1 LERCI
6 LKATKSNWYI
16 FKRRCNFSNAAIFV
30 FESFRLALLRMV
42 PMTDDLIDRIYESS
56 FVPELWPGI
65 LDALSNI
72 AGARGGVLFAAH
84 SKVLNWTASANL
96 AETFKAYV
104 EDGWLRRCTRRAC
117 WLAHTHPGFLVEHDV
132 WKQEELESN
141 PIYRD
146 FLMPRGLGWSAGM
159 ALPMPTGDNIVF
171 SLERDFAKGPVE
183 RERIGILDGLRP
195 HLSRSALVS
204 ARLRLEHA
212 RGAADTLALI
222 GLPAVVL
229 DQDGAVVWANR
240 LAESL
245 LDFVRW
251 RASNRVAFV
260 DSAANALLCEAI
272 REPAASAE
280 RSIQSFPVRNAE
292 GTSTRVAHVLPVR
305 GTAQDIFERCKTVVV
320 LTPVTLAQAPP
331 VELVRSLF
339 DLTPAEA
346 RVARSLSAGETLD
359 DIAETGG
366 VSRNTVRTQLRGV
379 MEKTGCTRQAELVSL
394 LANLSLPRD
403 DVTNLADGAIPK
415 VPKVAG
421 NAAR

>member
-1 LERCI
+1 
-6 LKATKSNWYI
+6 
-16 FKRRCNFSNAAIFV
+16 
-30 FESFRLALLRMV
+30 
-42 PMTDDLIDRIYESS
+42 MTDDLIDRIYESS

-65 LDALSNI
+65 LDVLSDI

-96 AETFKAYV
+96 ADTFKVYV

-117 WLAHTHPGFLVEHDV
+117 WLNHARPGFLVEHDI

-146 FLMPRGLGWSAGM
+146 FLLPRGLGWSAGT
-159 ALPMPTGDNIVF
+159 ALPMPTGDNVVF

-183 RERIGILDGLRP
+183 RERVDVLDKLRP
-195 HLSRSALVS
+195 HLARSALVS

-222 GLPAVVL
+222 GLPALVL
-229 DQDGAVVWANR
+229 DQDGAVMWANQ

-245 LDFVRW
+245 PDFVHW
-251 RASNRVAFV
+251 RTSNRMAFL
-260 DSAANALLCEAI
+260 DTAANALLCEAI
-272 REPAASAE
+272 RETGAAAE
-280 RSIQSFPVRNAE
+280 PGVQSFPVRSGD
-292 GTSTRVAHVLPVR
+292 GTSTKVAHILPVR
-305 GTAQDIFERCKTVVV
+305 RTARDIFERCSTVVV
-320 LTPVTLAQAPP
+320 LTPVTLSQAPP

-346 RVARSLSAGETLD
+346 RIARSLSAGETLD
-359 DIAETGG
+359 EIAETGG

-403 DVTNLADGAIPK
+403 DATKPPDTAIL
-415 VPKVAG
+415 KVAG
-421 NAAR
+421 NAQR

>member
-1 LERCI
+1 
-6 LKATKSNWYI
+6 
-16 FKRRCNFSNAAIFV
+16 
-30 FESFRLALLRMV
+30 
-42 PMTDDLIDRIYESS
+42 MTDDLVDRIYESS

-96 AETFKAYV
+96 ADTFKSYV
-104 EDGWLRRCTRRAC
+104 VDGWLRRCTRRAC
-117 WLAHTHPGFLVEHDV
+117 LLTHTHPGFLVEHDL

-146 FLMPRGLGWSAGM
+146 FLLPRGLGWSAGT
-159 ALPMPTGDNIVF
+159 ALTMPTGDNIVF

-183 RERIGILDGLRP
+183 RERIGVLDQLRP
-195 HLSRSALVS
+195 HLARSALVS

-229 DQDGAVVWANR
+229 DQDGAVMWANQ
-240 LAESL
+240 LAEQL
-245 LDFVRW
+245 PDFVHW
-251 RASNRVAFV
+251 RTNNRVAFV
-260 DSAANALLCEAI
+260 DAAANVLLGEAI
-272 REPAASAE
+272 RESGAGAE
-280 RSIQSFPVRNAE
+280 RNVQSFPARNGD
-292 GTSTRVAHVLPVR
+292 GTSTRVAHVLPIR
-305 GTAQDIFERCKTVVV
+305 RTARDIFERCATVVV
-320 LTPVTLAQAPP
+320 LTPVTLSQAPP

-346 RVARSLSAGETLD
+346 RIARSLSAGETLD

-394 LANLSLPRD
+394 LANLSLSRD
-403 DVTNLADGAIPK
+403 DAMNLPDAA
-415 VPKVAG
+415 VAKVAG
-421 NAAR
+421 NAEH

>member
-1 LERCI
+1 
-6 LKATKSNWYI
+6 
-16 FKRRCNFSNAAIFV
+16 
-30 FESFRLALLRMV
+30 MV

-56 FVPELWPGI
+56 FVPELWPSI

-96 AETFKAYV
+96 TETFKVYV

-183 RERIGILDGLRP
+183 RERIGILDRLRP
-195 HLSRSALVS
+195 HLARSALVA

-229 DQDGAVVWANR
+229 DRDGAVMWANR
-240 LAESL
+240 LAEPL
-245 LDFVRW
+245 PDFVHW
-251 RASNRVAFV
+251 RANNRVAFV

-272 REPAASAE
+272 RGPAAGAGTE
-280 RSIQSFPVRNAE
+280 RNVQSFPVRNAD

-305 GTAQDIFERCKTVVV
+305 GTARDIFERCKTVVV
-320 LTPVTLAQAPP
+320 LTPVTLSQAPP
-331 VELVRSLF
+331 VELIRSLF

-403 DVTNLADGAIPK
+403 DDVPNLPDGAIK
-415 VPKVAG
+415 KAAG
-421 NAAR
+421 NAER

>member
-1 LERCI
+1 
-6 LKATKSNWYI
+6 
-16 FKRRCNFSNAAIFV
+16 
-30 FESFRLALLRMV
+30 
-42 PMTDDLIDRIYESS
+42 MTDDLIDRIYESS

-65 LDALSNI
+65 LDVLSDI

-84 SKVLNWTASANL
+84 SKVLNWTASQNL
-96 AETFKAYV
+96 ADTFKVYV

-117 WLAHTHPGFLVEHDV
+117 WLNHARPGFLVEYDI

-146 FLMPRGLGWSAGM
+146 FLLPRGLGWSAGT
-159 ALPMPTGDNIVF
+159 ALPMPTGDNVVF

-183 RERIGILDGLRP
+183 RERVDILDKLRP
-195 HLSRSALVS
+195 HLARSALVS

-222 GLPAVVL
+222 GLPALVL
-229 DQDGAVVWANR
+229 DQDGAVMWANQ

-245 LDFVRW
+245 PDFVHW
-251 RASNRVAFV
+251 RTSNRMAFL
-260 DSAANALLCEAI
+260 DTAANALLCEAI
-272 REPAASAE
+272 RETGAAAE
-280 RSIQSFPVRNAE
+280 PGVRSFPVRSGD
-292 GTSTRVAHVLPVR
+292 GTSTKVAHILPVR
-305 GTAQDIFERCKTVVV
+305 RTARDIFERCSTVVV
-320 LTPVTLAQAPP
+320 LTPVTLSQAPP

-346 RVARSLSAGETLD
+346 RIARSLSAGETLD
-359 DIAETGG
+359 EIAETGG

-403 DVTNLADGAIPK
+403 DATKPPDTAIL
-415 VPKVAG
+415 KVAG
-421 NAAR
+421 NAQR

>member
-1 LERCI
+1 
-6 LKATKSNWYI
+6 
-16 FKRRCNFSNAAIFV
+16 
-30 FESFRLALLRMV
+30 
-42 PMTDDLIDRIYESS
+42 MTDDLIDRIYESS

-96 AETFKAYV
+96 ADTFKVYV

-117 WLAHTHPGFLVEHDV
+117 WLNHTRPGFLVEHDI

-146 FLMPRGLGWSAGM
+146 FLLPHGLGWSAGT

-183 RERIGILDGLRP
+183 RERIGILDRLRP
-195 HLSRSALVS
+195 HLARSALVS

-229 DQDGAVVWANR
+229 DQDGAVMWANL
-240 LAESL
+240 LAEQL
-245 LDFVRW
+245 PDFVHW
-251 RASNRVAFV
+251 RTNNRMAFV
-260 DSAANALLCEAI
+260 DSAANALLSEAT
-272 REPAASAE
+272 REPGAGEGAE
-280 RSIQSFPVRNAE
+280 RSVQSFPVRNGDA
-292 GTSTRVAHVLPVR
+292 TSTRVAHVLPIR
-305 GTAQDIFERCKTVVV
+305 RTARDIFERCSTVVV
-320 LTPVTLAQAPP
+320 LTPVTLSQAPP

-346 RVARSLSAGETLD
+346 RIARSLSAGETLD
-359 DIAETGG
+359 EIAETGG

-403 DVTNLADGAIPK
+403 AATSLPDAAVL
-415 VPKVAG
+415 KVAG
-421 NAAR
+421 NAER

>member
-1 LERCI
+1 
-6 LKATKSNWYI
+6 
-16 FKRRCNFSNAAIFV
+16 
-30 FESFRLALLRMV
+30 
-42 PMTDDLIDRIYESS
+42 MTDDLIDRIYESS

-72 AGARGGVLFAAH
+72 ADARGGVLFAAH
-84 SKVLNWTASANL
+84 SRVLNWTASANL
-96 AETFKAYV
+96 ADTFKVYV

-117 WLAHTHPGFLVEHDV
+117 WLNHARPGFLVEHDI

-146 FLMPRGLGWSAGM
+146 FLLPRGLGWSAGT
-159 ALPMPTGDNIVF
+159 ALPMPTGDNIIF

-183 RERIGILDGLRP
+183 RERIGVLDSLRP
-195 HLSRSALVS
+195 HLARSALVS

-229 DQDGAVVWANR
+229 DQDGAVMWANQ
-240 LAESL
+240 LAEQL
-245 LDFVRW
+245 PDFVHW
-251 RASNRVAFV
+251 RTNNRMAFI
-260 DSAANALLCEAI
+260 DSAANALLGEAI
-272 REPAASAE
+272 REPGAGDGAE
-280 RSIQSFPVRNAE
+280 RAVQSFPVRSGD
-292 GTSTRVAHVLPVR
+292 GTSTRVAHVLPIR
-305 GTAQDIFERCKTVVV
+305 RTARDIFERCNTVVV
-320 LTPVTLAQAPP
+320 LTPVTLSQAPP

-346 RVARSLSAGETLD
+346 RIARSLSAGETLD
-359 DIAETGG
+359 EIAETGG

-403 DVTNLADGAIPK
+403 GATSLPEA
-415 VPKVAG
+415 VVLKVAG
-421 NAAR
+421 NAER

>member
-1 LERCI
+1 MFSNDAAI
-6 LKATKSNWYI
+6 L
-16 FKRRCNFSNAAIFV
+16 NAAILPRI
-30 FESFRLALLRMV
+30 S
-42 PMTDDLIDRIYESS
+42 MTDDLIDRIYESS

-96 AETFKAYV
+96 AETFKIYV

-132 WKQEELESN
+132 WKQDELESN

-183 RERIGILDGLRP
+183 RERIGVLDRLRP
-195 HLSRSALVS
+195 HLARSALVS

-222 GLPAVVL
+222 GLPALVL
-229 DQDGAVVWANR
+229 DHDGAVMWANQ
-240 LAESL
+240 LAEQL
-245 LDFVRW
+245 PDFVHW
-251 RASNRVAFV
+251 RANNHMAFI
-260 DSAANALLCEAI
+260 DGAANALLYEAI
-272 REPAASAE
+272 QEPGAE
-280 RSIQSFPVRNAE
+280 RSVQSFPVRN
-292 GTSTRVAHVLPVR
+292 GDCTSTRVAHVLPVR
-305 GTAQDIFERCKTVVV
+305 GTARDIFERCRTVVV
-320 LTPVTLAQAPP
+320 LAPVTLSQAPP

-346 RVARSLSAGETLD
+346 RIARSLSAGETLD
-359 DIAETGG
+359 DIAENGK

-379 MEKTGCTRQAELVSL
+379 MEKTGCTRQVELVSL
-394 LANLSLPRD
+394 LVNLSLSRD
-403 DVTNLADGAIPK
+403 DVTNLPDAAI
-415 VPKVAG
+415 PKVAG
-421 NAAR
+421 NA

>member
-1 LERCI
+1 
-6 LKATKSNWYI
+6 
-16 FKRRCNFSNAAIFV
+16 
-30 FESFRLALLRMV
+30 
-42 PMTDDLIDRIYESS
+42 MTDELIDRIYESS
-56 FVPELWPGI
+56 FVPGLWPGI
-65 LDALSNI
+65 LDALSDI

-96 AETFKAYV
+96 ADTFKSYV

-117 WLAHTHPGFLVEHDV
+117 WLSHAHPGFLVEHDI
-132 WKQEELESN
+132 WKQDELDSN

-183 RERIGILDGLRP
+183 RERIDALDRLRP

-229 DQDGAVVWANR
+229 DQDGAVVWANL
-240 LAESL
+240 LAEQL
-245 LDFVRW
+245 PDFVHW
-251 RASNRVAFV
+251 RANNRMAFV

-272 REPAASAE
+272 RKPGTGAE
-280 RSIQSFPVRNAE
+280 QSVQSFPVRNGD
-292 GTSTRVAHVLPVR
+292 GTSTRVAHVLPVS
-305 GTAQDIFERCKTVVV
+305 GTARDIFERCRAVVV
-320 LTPVTLAQAPP
+320 LTPVTLSQAPP

-346 RVARSLSAGETLD
+346 RIARSLSAGETLD
-359 DIAETGG
+359 HIAETGG

-394 LANLSLPRD
+394 LANLSLSRD
-403 DVTNLADGAIPK
+403 DATKLPDAPI
-415 VPKVAG
+415 PKVAG
-421 NAAR
+421 NAER

>member
-1 LERCI
+1 
-6 LKATKSNWYI
+6 
-16 FKRRCNFSNAAIFV
+16 
-30 FESFRLALLRMV
+30 
-42 PMTDDLIDRIYESS
+42 MTDDLIDRIYETS
-56 FVPELWPGI
+56 FAPELWPGI

-96 AETFKAYV
+96 ADTFKVYV

-117 WLAHTHPGFLVEHDV
+117 WLTHAHPGFLVEHDI

-146 FLMPRGLGWSAGM
+146 FLMPRGLGWSAGT

-183 RERIGILDGLRP
+183 RERIGVLDRLRP
-195 HLSRSALVS
+195 HLARSALVS

-229 DQDGAVVWANR
+229 NQDGAVMWANR

-245 LDFVRW
+245 PDFVHW
-251 RASNRVAFV
+251 RANHRMAFV
-260 DSAANALLCEAI
+260 DAAANALLCEAI
-272 REPAASAE
+272 RQTGHRAE
-280 RSIQSFPVRNAE
+280 RNVQSFPVRNGDCTA
-292 GTSTRVAHVLPVR
+292 TRVAHVLPICR
-305 GTAQDIFERCKTVVV
+305 SARDIFERCSTVVV
-320 LTPVTLAQAPP
+320 LTPVTLSQAPP

-339 DLTPAEA
+339 DLTAAEA
-346 RVARSLSAGETLD
+346 RIARSLSAGETLD

-394 LANLSLPRD
+394 LANLSLSHD
-403 DVTNLADGAIPK
+403 DASNVPDAAIL
-415 VPKVAG
+415 KVAG
-421 NAAR
+421 NTER

>member
-1 LERCI
+1 
-6 LKATKSNWYI
+6 
-16 FKRRCNFSNAAIFV
+16 
-30 FESFRLALLRMV
+30 
-42 PMTDDLIDRIYESS
+42 
-56 FVPELWPGI
+56 
-65 LDALSNI
+65 
-72 AGARGGVLFAAH
+72 VLFAAH
-84 SKVLNWTASANL
+84 SRVLNWTASANL
-96 AETFKAYV
+96 AETFKVYV
-104 EDGWLRRCTRRAC
+104 EDGWLRRCRRAC
-117 WLAHTHPGFLVEHDV
+117 WIAHTHPGFLVEHDI

-183 RERIGILDGLRP
+183 RERIGILDRLRP
-195 HLSRSALVS
+195 HLARSALVS
-204 ARLRLEHA
+204 ARLRLKHA

-229 DQDGAVVWANR
+229 DQDGAVMWANR

-245 LDFVRW
+245 PDFVPW
-251 RASNRVAFV
+251 RANNRMAFV
-260 DSAANALLCEAI
+260 DSAANSLLCEAI

-280 RSIQSFPVRNAE
+280 RSIQSFPVRN

-305 GTAQDIFERCKTVVV
+305 GTARDIFERCRTVVV

-403 DVTNLADGAIPK
+403 DLTNLPDGAIPK
-415 VPKVAG
+415 VTG

>member
-1 LERCI
+1 MFSNDAAI
-6 LKATKSNWYI
+6 L
-16 FKRRCNFSNAAIFV
+16 NAAIFPRI
-30 FESFRLALLRMV
+30 S
-42 PMTDDLIDRIYESS
+42 MTDDLIDRIYESS

-96 AETFKAYV
+96 AETFKVYV

-117 WLAHTHPGFLVEHDV
+117 WLCHTHPGFLVEHDV
-132 WKQEELESN
+132 WKQDELESN

-183 RERIGILDGLRP
+183 RERIGILDRLRP
-195 HLSRSALVS
+195 HLARSALVS

-222 GLPAVVL
+222 GLPALVL
-229 DQDGAVVWANR
+229 DQDGAVMWANR

-245 LDFVRW
+245 PDFVHW
-251 RASNRVAFV
+251 RANNRMAFI
-260 DSAANALLCEAI
+260 DSAANVLLCEAI
-272 REPAASAE
+272 RGPGAE
-280 RSIQSFPVRNAE
+280 RSVQSFPVRN
-292 GTSTRVAHVLPVR
+292 GDCTSTRVAHVLPVR
-305 GTAQDIFERCKTVVV
+305 GTARDIFERCRTVVV
-320 LTPVTLAQAPP
+320 LTPVTLSQAPP

-346 RVARSLSAGETLD
+346 RIARSLSAGETLD
-359 DIAETGG
+359 DIAETGK

-379 MEKTGCTRQAELVSL
+379 MEKTGCTRQVELVSL
-394 LANLSLPRD
+394 LANLSLSRD
-403 DVTNLADGAIPK
+403 DVTNLPDAAIL
-415 VPKVAG
+415 KVAG
-421 NAAR
+421 TAER

>member
-1 LERCI
+1 
-6 LKATKSNWYI
+6 
-16 FKRRCNFSNAAIFV
+16 
-30 FESFRLALLRMV
+30 MV

-56 FVPELWPGI
+56 FVPELWPSI

-96 AETFKAYV
+96 TETFKVYV

-183 RERIGILDGLRP
+183 REQIGILDRLRP
-195 HLSRSALVS
+195 HLARSALVA

-229 DQDGAVVWANR
+229 DQDGAVMWANR

-245 LDFVRW
+245 PDFVHW
-251 RASNRVAFV
+251 RANNRMAFV

-272 REPAASAE
+272 RGPAAGAGTE
-280 RSIQSFPVRNAE
+280 RNVQSFPVRNAD

-305 GTAQDIFERCKTVVV
+305 GTARDIFERCRTVVV
-320 LTPVTLAQAPP
+320 LTPVTLSQAPP

-403 DVTNLADGAIPK
+403 DLTNLPDGAIPT
-415 VPKVAG
+415 VAG

>member
-1 LERCI
+1 
-6 LKATKSNWYI
+6 
-16 FKRRCNFSNAAIFV
+16 
-30 FESFRLALLRMV
+30 
-42 PMTDDLIDRIYESS
+42 MTDDLIDRIYESS

-65 LDALSNI
+65 LDVLSDI

-84 SKVLNWTASANL
+84 SKVLNWTASQNL
-96 AETFKAYV
+96 ADTFKVYV

-117 WLAHTHPGFLVEHDV
+117 WLNHARPGFLVEYDI

-146 FLMPRGLGWSAGM
+146 FLLPHGLGWSAGT

-171 SLERDFAKGPVE
+171 SLERDFTKGPVE
-183 RERIGILDGLRP
+183 RERVDVLDKLRP
-195 HLSRSALVS
+195 HLARSALVS

-229 DQDGAVVWANR
+229 DQDGAVVWANQ
-240 LAESL
+240 LAEQL
-245 LDFVRW
+245 TDFVQW
-251 RASNRVAFV
+251 RTSNRMAFV
-260 DSAANALLCEAI
+260 DTAANGLLCEAI
-272 REPAASAE
+272 REPGAGAE
-280 RSIQSFPVRNAE
+280 RGVQSFPVRSGDGA
-292 GTSTRVAHVLPVR
+292 STRVAHVLPIR
-305 GTAQDIFERCKTVVV
+305 RTARDIFERCSTVVV
-320 LTPVTLAQAPP
+320 LTPVALSQAPP

-346 RVARSLSAGETLD
+346 RIARSLSAGETLD
-359 DIAETGG
+359 EIAETGG
-366 VSRNTVRTQLRGV
+366 VSRNTVRTQPRGV

-403 DVTNLADGAIPK
+403 DIKKPLDAANLK
-415 VPKVAG
+415 LAG
-421 NAAR
+421 NAQR